1 MVFFQRHCRPISFGV
16 SPPLKSGT
24 LFIYSFGWRPSGA
37 TTRRKP
43 KKPCACENWYKK
55 SHFGA
60 TRPTFS
66 ICHAGNAAGAQSDV
80 ETCMPRPHQ
89 GRGRGWGSVLYREGG
104 YAKKICTRFPPGR
117 RAVWAENLFVL
128 WLLLVFWVGNWAK
141 KTQERT
147 RSRRSRLNKT
157 QSHQSRHSPFSR
169 PSVLV
174 AFG

>member
-55 SHFGA
+55 AIFGRQDPRFQYV
-60 TRPTFS
+60 TQGTLLELSLTLRPV
-66 ICHAGNAAGAQSDV
+66 CHGPTKAEAGAGAPSYI
-80 ETCMPRPHQ
+80 
-89 GRGRGWGSVLYREGG
+89 GRGDMQKKYVQGSRQAGG
-104 YAKKICTRFPPGR
+104 RCRQRF
-117 RAVWAENLFVL
+117 LFVL
-128 WLLLVFWVGNWAK
+128 WILLVFWVGNWAK